1 MTSKLQNALNEQITA
16 ELWSANLYLSMSF
29 YMKKEGYDGF
39 AHWLKKQSEE
49 ENPRV
54 MINSVKTLDEAIAEQ
69 AKGLVISIDNIAAVT
84 EVKKVLY
91 TDMRG
96 LNKVYLEPELSDWD
110 VRIELDGGFA
120 FSDNMMLTKLK
131 SIPGVS
137 SVKEI

>member
-1 MTSKLQNALNEQITA
+1 
-16 ELWSANLYLSMSF
+16 
-29 YMKKEGYDGF
+29 
-39 AHWLKKQSEE
+39 
-49 ENPRV
+49 

-96 LNKVYLEPELSDWD
+96 LNKVYLEPELNDWD

-120 FSDNMMLTKLK
+120 FSDNMMLK

>member
-96 LNKVYLEPELSDWD
+96 LNKVYLEPELNDWD